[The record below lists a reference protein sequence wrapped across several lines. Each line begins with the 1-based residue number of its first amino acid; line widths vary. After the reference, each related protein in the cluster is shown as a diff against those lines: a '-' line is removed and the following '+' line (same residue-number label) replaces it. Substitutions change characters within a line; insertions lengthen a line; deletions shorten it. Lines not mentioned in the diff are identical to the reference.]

1 MGGAWATLE
10 TFIDK
15 VKLGVVME
23 NGEGAGPARCVC
35 LRPSLK
41 LAYVCISGEMSVVPE
56 RS

>member
-41 LAYVCISGEMSVVPE
+41 LACVCISGEMSVVPE